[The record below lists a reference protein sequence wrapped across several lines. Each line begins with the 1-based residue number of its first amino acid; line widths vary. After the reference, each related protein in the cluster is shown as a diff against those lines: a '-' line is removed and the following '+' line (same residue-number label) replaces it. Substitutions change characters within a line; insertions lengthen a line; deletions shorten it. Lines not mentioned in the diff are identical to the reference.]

1 LSDTTFLK
9 DAFSR
14 LTFESIVNLHC
25 FAILFLILQKNP
37 VNMELKNIRNLQ
49 WWKQENCVVQ
59 VVGKGKVCQL
69 PYV

>member
-1 LSDTTFLK
+1 
-9 DAFSR
+9 
-14 LTFESIVNLHC
+14 
-25 FAILFLILQKNP
+25 
-37 VNMELKNIRNLQ
+37 MELKNIRNLQ